1 MVPDKLKELNPMEEH
16 QLAYDSVTERQRKI
30 RLLISMIWGTL
41 FGGLTFAVG
50 SIASLS
56 ANMIVAAMQIVIMFL
71 LLPGIIGAGAISGNI
86 HAYSLGSGA
95 IINALVNFGLCWL
108 LFPFVCWLLFP
119 LLTGFRR
126 AAKRNRD

>member
-1 MVPDKLKELNPMEEH
+1 MEEH

-56 ANMIVAAMQIVIMFL
+56 ANMIVAASANRYNVSIRFL
-71 LLPGIIGAGAISGNI
+71 GLAIGAGALSGNI
-86 HAYSLGSGA
+86 HAYSIGTRSH
-95 IINALVNFGLCWL
+95 NQCV
-108 LFPFVCWLLFP
+108 
-119 LLTGFRR
+119 
-126 AAKRNRD
+126 

>member
-1 MVPDKLKELNPMEEH
+1 MEDH
-16 QLAYDSVTERQRKI
+16 QVAYDSVTERQRKI

-86 HAYSLGSGA
+86 HAYSLGPGA